1 MREETK
7 KQLQMVMDQA
17 VKDQKIAGMNLMVI
31 KKSQEEVYLQTGYAN
46 IKEKKEISRDTIF
59 RLFSMTKP
67 VTAAAVMLLFQRGLL
82 DLTDPVE
89 KFIPGFQNQM
99 VSVQDRLEP
108 VWHPMSIWNLL
119 SMTSGLTYGGES
131 TVTEYATGK
140 VFEEIEK
147 RLYSDTPVSTLEF
160 ADMIGRC
167 PLEFQP
173 GTNWKYGVSADILA
187 AVVEKVS
194 GVSYGEFL
202 KKELFEPLEMTDT
215 AFYVPE
221 EKQNRLAMAYQ
232 STENG
237 IMEYKEDSLGIC
249 LSMDAAPAY
258 EAGGA
263 GLVSTIDDYSK
274 FTSML
279 LNKGNFRG
287 KQILFPKTVEFMTTH
302 KLTPQQQVGMDNWV
316 EMNGFSY
323 GNLMRVMTEPWKAGF
338 ATVPGEYGWDGWL
351 GCYFAN
357 IPDTEMTILMMMQ
370 KKDAGTFELTRRLR
384 NVILLAR

>member
-17 VKDQKIAGMNLMVI
+17 VKDQIIAGMNLIVI
-31 KKSQEEVYLQTGYAN
+31 KKGQEEVYLQTGYAN
-46 IKEKKEISRDTIF
+46 IKEKKEMSRDTIF

-99 VSVQDRLEP
+99 VSVQGRLEP
-108 VWHPMSIWNLL
+108 VWHPVTIWNLL

-140 VFEEIEK
+140 VFEEVES
-147 RLYSDTPVSTLEF
+147 RLYSDTPVTTQEF
-160 ADMIGRC
+160 ADRIGRC

-173 GTNWKYGVSADILA
+173 GSNWKYGVSADILA
-187 AVVEKVS
+187 AVVEKIS
-194 GVSYGEFL
+194 GLSYGEFL
-202 KKELFEPLEMTDT
+202 RKELFEPLEMTDT
-215 AFYVPE
+215 DFYVPE
-221 EKQNRLAMAYQ
+221 EKQNRLAMAYH
-232 STENG
+232 STKDG
-237 IMEYKEDSLGIC
+237 IKEYTDDSLGIR
-249 LSMDAAPAY
+249 LSMDVPPAY

-274 FTSML
+274 FTAML
-279 LNKGNFRG
+279 LNKGNFGGR
-287 KQILFPKTVEFMTTH
+287 QILFPKTVEFMTTH
-302 KLTPQQQVGMDNWV
+302 KLTPQQQAGMDNWV

-323 GNLMRVMTEPWKAGF
+323 GNLMRVMSDPWKAAF

-351 GCYFAN
+351 GCYFTN
-357 IPDTEMTILMMMQ
+357 IPEWDETILMMMQ

>member
-1 MREETK
+1 MQIFNTLTRQKEEFVPQVPGEYRIYVCGPTVYNYIHIGNARPLIVFDTLRRYLEYRGNK
-7 KQLQMVMDQA
+7 VIYVSNITDIDDKL
-17 VKDQKIAGMNLMVI
+17 I
-31 KKSQEEVYLQTGYAN
+31 KKGQEEVYLQTGYAN
-46 IKEKKEISRDTIF
+46 IKEQKEISRDTIF

-194 GVSYGEFL
+194 G
-202 KKELFEPLEMTDT
+202 
-215 AFYVPE
+215 
-221 EKQNRLAMAYQ
+221 
-232 STENG
+232 
-237 IMEYKEDSLGIC
+237 
-249 LSMDAAPAY
+249 
-258 EAGGA
+258 
-263 GLVSTIDDYSK
+263 
-274 FTSML
+274 
-279 LNKGNFRG
+279 
-287 KQILFPKTVEFMTTH
+287 
-302 KLTPQQQVGMDNWV
+302 
-316 EMNGFSY
+316 
-323 GNLMRVMTEPWKAGF
+323 
-338 ATVPGEYGWDGWL
+338 
-351 GCYFAN
+351 
-357 IPDTEMTILMMMQ
+357 
-370 KKDAGTFELTRRLR
+370 
-384 NVILLAR
+384 